1 MAEEGGDRV
10 ESEAV
15 VDQGRRDTA
24 PDPMPGRRHAFLA
37 TPAGIHVARPRA
49 MYDNCTCIWEE
60 PVSTISIRDLG
71 RRPSQVI
78 DEVIRTGR
86 PAIITRHGRPVTAM
100 VAVDPD
106 ELEDFVLAHA
116 PAYVRSMHAADADLR
131 AGRARPA
138 DEVFAEI
145 DRG

>member
-1 MAEEGGDRV
+1 M
-10 ESEAV
+10 
-15 VDQGRRDTA
+15 T
-24 PDPMPGRRHAFLA
+24 
-37 TPAGIHVARPRA
+37 
-49 MYDNCTCIWEE
+49 
-60 PVSTISIRDLG
+60 TISIRDLG
-71 RRPSQVI
+71 RRPSQVV
-78 DEVIRTGR
+78 DEVVRTGR

-116 PAYVRSMHAADADLR
+116 PEFVRSTRAADADLR

-138 DEVFAEI
+138 DEVFADI

>member
-1 MAEEGGDRV
+1 M
-10 ESEAV
+10 
-15 VDQGRRDTA
+15 
-24 PDPMPGRRHAFLA
+24 
-37 TPAGIHVARPRA
+37 
-49 MYDNCTCIWEE
+49 
-60 PVSTISIRDLG
+60 STISIRDLG

-116 PAYVRSMHAADADLR
+116 PEFVRSTRAADADLR

-145 DRG
+145 DRR

>member
-1 MAEEGGDRV
+1 V
-10 ESEAV
+10 
-15 VDQGRRDTA
+15 T
-24 PDPMPGRRHAFLA
+24 
-37 TPAGIHVARPRA
+37 
-49 MYDNCTCIWEE
+49 
-60 PVSTISIRDLG
+60 TISIRDLG

-78 DEVIRTGR
+78 DEVLRTGR

-116 PAYVRSMHAADADLR
+116 PEYVRSTRAADADLR
-131 AGRARPA
+131 AGRARAA
-138 DEVFAEI
+138 DEVFAEV

>member
-1 MAEEGGDRV
+1 M
-10 ESEAV
+10 
-15 VDQGRRDTA
+15 T
-24 PDPMPGRRHAFLA
+24 
-37 TPAGIHVARPRA
+37 
-49 MYDNCTCIWEE
+49 
-60 PVSTISIRDLG
+60 TISIRDLG

-78 DEVIRTGR
+78 DEVVRTGR

-116 PAYVRSMHAADADLR
+116 PEFVRSMRGADADLR
-131 AGRARPA
+131 AGRVRPA
-138 DEVFAEI
+138 DELFAEI